1 MGNLFSQSIDLS
13 DKDLVVIVIG
23 QAGAGKSSFIN
34 AVAGATLPVGHN
46 LQCCTKKVQ
55 SVTAGW
61 RGRKIVFVDTPA
73 FDIDI
78 DVNAEANLRR
88 KIEKWQKKTSTQNH
102 VVAGIIYLHKISET
116 RITEPPHKRIKT
128 FERLCGGSLSEKV
141 LLVTTMWNEVD
152 QAVGTS
158 REQQIRANYWESP
171 TTNRATM
178 ARFDDKTDSTQAWR
192 AVDLLLEGSGTDA
205 TRR

>member
-1 MGNLFSQSIDLS
+1 MGNLVSQSLDLS
-13 DKDLVVIVIG
+13 DRDFIVIVIG

-34 AVAGATLPVGHN
+34 AAAGSNLPVGHS
-46 LQCCTKKVQ
+46 LQSCTKKVQ

-61 RGRKIVFVDTPA
+61 RGRKVVFVDTPA

-88 KIEKWQKKTSTQNH
+88 QIEKWQKKTSTQNH
-102 VVAGIIYLHKISET
+102 AVAGIIYLHKISET
-116 RITEPPHKRIKT
+116 RIMEPPHKRLKT
-128 FERLCGGSLSEKV
+128 FDQLCGGGLSEKV

-158 REQQIRANYWESP
+158 REHQIRANYWESA
-171 TTNRATM
+171 TTNRTTM
-178 ARFDDKTDSTQAWR
+178 ARFDAKNDGAQAWR
-192 AVDLLLEGSGTDA
+192 AVELLLEGSGPDA
-205 TRR
+205 TTR